1 MILQIQNKKFFNKL
15 YSCISF
21 EAANIPQIQFPLA
34 FTKEKKSFES
44 FCHMMDTSDFPEQA
58 LLFFPEEHS

>member
-34 FTKEKKSFES
+34 LPKGRR
-44 FCHMMDTSDFPEQA
+44 A
-58 LLFFPEEHS
+58 LSPFVT